1 VIREGHD
8 RIEAEETRQEGL
20 IGRAPVHWLREK
32 EACGLERCH
41 GGKTTLVT
49 VLFP

>member
-8 RIEAEETRQEGL
+8 RIEVEETRQEGL
-20 IGRAPVHWLREK
+20 IGRAPVLWLRKK

-41 GGKTTLVT
+41 GGKTTLVM
-49 VLFP
+49 VLFL